1 MAQTELAIQQGKTF
15 VRTLR
20 WESAPIEYEPITAIA
35 ATAPVSLTVPG
46 HGVPDGWR
54 IAIVS
59 VKGMTEINAS
69 QPPKAKDYQQAT
81 VVSTDTIEINKINA
95 SGYAAYTSGGF
106 IQYNSPVPLDGYTA
120 RMAIKDKMRGNEYYR
135 LTTENGDITID
146 VTGYKIELSI
156 SAEVTAGFTFL
167 SGVYDLEMVSP
178 DGVVSQ
184 LIYGEVT
191 VAPEV
196 TD

>member
-1 MAQTELAIQQGKTF
+1 M
-15 VRTLR
+15 
-20 WESAPIEYEPITAIA
+20 
-35 ATAPVSLTVPG
+35 SLTHCHLSSSPLLHHSLRQPLG
-46 HGVPDGWR
+46 LYQPRQPLGLY
-54 IAIVS
+54 
-59 VKGMTEINAS
+59 

-95 SGYAAYTSGGF
+95 SGFAAYTSGGF
-106 IQYNSPVPLDGYTA
+106 VQYNSPVPLDGYTA

>member
-35 ATAPVSLTVPG
+35 ATAPVILTVPG

-69 QPPKAKDYQQAT
+69 SPPKAKDYVQAT

-95 SGYAAYTSGGF
+95 SGFAAYISGGF
-106 IQYNSPVPLDGYTA
+106 VQYNSPVPLDGYTA

-156 SAEVTAGFTFL
+156 SAEVTAGFEFV

>member
-95 SGYAAYTSGGF
+95 SGFAAYTSGGF
-106 IQYNSPVPLDGYTA
+106 VQYNSPVSLDGYTA

-156 SAEVTAGFTFL
+156 SAEVTAGFEFL